1 MQVQPQ
7 ITFRDI
13 NHSPQVE
20 DYIQDKIK
28 KLEQFSSDIVSCQIV
43 LSKDTHHH
51 KGPENYDA
59 HIKLAIPKKE
69 LVSTQNK
76 TDNLY
81 KSIDDAFDRIR
92 RQLNNEH

>member
-7 ITFRDI
+7 ITYRDI

-20 DYIQDKIK
+20 EYIQEKIK
-28 KLEQFSSDIVSCQIV
+28 KLEKFSSQIVSCQIV
-43 LSKDTHHH
+43 LSKDKHHQ
-51 KGPENYDA
+51 KGPEHYDA
-59 HIKLAIPKKE
+59 HIKLSIPKKE

-92 RQLNNEH
+92 RQLNSDH